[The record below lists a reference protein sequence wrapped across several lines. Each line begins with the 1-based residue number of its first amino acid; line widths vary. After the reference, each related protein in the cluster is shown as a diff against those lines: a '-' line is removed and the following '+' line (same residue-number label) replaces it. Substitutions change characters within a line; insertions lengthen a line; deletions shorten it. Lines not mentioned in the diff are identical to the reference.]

1 MIDID
6 IDELDKSLEIAV
18 LIRAS
23 ESGYVRDYL
32 KGAAIARDD
41 ELRRLDAFTLGLLDA
56 LAHRLGSRHDTLRLL
71 AYLHALLEHG
81 PGRPARKAFREMFA
95 LGSTPKFARYFASGR
110 HHVVKVLQGSTPE
123 AGRFAAL
130 LAEEFDAA

>member
-6 IDELDKSLEIAV
+6 VDELDKSLEIAV
-18 LIRAS
+18 LIRAR
-23 ESGYVRDYL
+23 EAGYVRDYAP
-32 KGAAIARDD
+32 GAAIGRED

-56 LAHRLGSRHDTLRLL
+56 LAHRLGARHDTLRLL
-71 AYLHALLEHG
+71 AYLYALFEHG

-110 HHVVKVLQGSTPE
+110 HHVVKLLQGSTPD
-123 AGRFAAL
+123 AGRFASL
-130 LAEEFDAA
+130 LAEEFGAI